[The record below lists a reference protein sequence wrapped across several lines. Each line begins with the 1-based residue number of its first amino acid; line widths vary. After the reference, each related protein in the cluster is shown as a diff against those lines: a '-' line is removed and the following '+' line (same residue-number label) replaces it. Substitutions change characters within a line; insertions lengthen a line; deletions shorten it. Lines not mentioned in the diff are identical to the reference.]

1 MKLNIIL
8 LSVMLGLFSLIS
20 LAKII
25 LMHSLFSLNIWITIT
40 TLIVLLFA
48 NIKFYRKNK

>member
-25 LMHSLFSLNIWITIT
+25 LMHSLFSFNIWITIT